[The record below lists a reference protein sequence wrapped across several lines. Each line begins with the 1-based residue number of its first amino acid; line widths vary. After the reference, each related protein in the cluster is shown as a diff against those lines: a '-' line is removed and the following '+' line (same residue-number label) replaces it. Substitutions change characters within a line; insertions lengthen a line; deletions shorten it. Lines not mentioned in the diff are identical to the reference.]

1 MAQQIVECVP
11 NFSEGRD
18 ANVVSRIVEAIT
30 GVAGAAVLGET
41 SDPDH
46 NRSVITF
53 AGEPVPVVDAAF
65 RGIERA
71 AGLIDLN
78 RQDGVH
84 PRIGAADVIPLVPV
98 SGVSLEQCARLA
110 EQLGERVWRELHVPV
125 YLYEAAA
132 RRPDRVNLANIRR
145 GRFEQLRDEVRSTVE
160 RLPDFGE
167 AALHP
172 TAGACVI
179 GARKFLI
186 AFNVNLAT
194 ADVEIA
200 RSIASKIRFS
210 SGGLP
215 AVRALG
221 LFLPSRGRAQV
232 SVNLTDFEVTPL
244 GAVFEAIHAEAER
257 CAVRISGA
265 ELIGL
270 IPRKALNGAAGSG
283 VQFQNF
289 CPELILENRLE
300 QAGMPVPS

>member
-1 MAQQIVECVP
+1 LIRKVVECVP

-18 ANVVSRIVEAIT
+18 ATVVARIVEAIS
-30 GVAGAAVLGET
+30 GVSGAVVMGQT

-53 AGEPVPVVDAAF
+53 AGGTGPVLEAAF

-71 AGLIDLN
+71 VELIDLT

-84 PRIGAADVIPLVPV
+84 PCIGAADVVPLVPI
-98 SGVSLEQCARLA
+98 SGLSIEECARLA
-110 EQLGERVWRELHVPV
+110 AQLGERVWSELHVPV

-145 GRFEQLRDEVRSTVE
+145 GRFAGLLEEVRFNAE

-172 TAGACVI
+172 TAGASVI

-194 ADVEIA
+194 PDVAIA
-200 RSIASKIRFS
+200 RSIARKIRFS

-221 LFLPSRGRAQV
+221 LFLHSRRLAQV
-232 SVNLTDFEVTPL
+232 SINLTDFEVTPL
-244 GAVFEAIHAEAER
+244 GAVFEAIRAEAER
-257 CAVRISGA
+257 RHVRISGA

-270 IPRKALNGAAGSG
+270 IPRKALDGAAGSG
-283 VQFQNF
+283 LQFENF
-289 CPELILENRLE
+289 HSDLILENRLE
-300 QAGMPVPS
+300 QLLPSVE

>member
-1 MAQQIVECVP
+1 MIRKVVECVP

-18 ANVVSRIVEAIT
+18 ATVVARIVEAIS
-30 GVAGAAVLGET
+30 GVSGAVVMGQT

-53 AGEPVPVVDAAF
+53 AGGTGPVLEAAF

-71 AGLIDLN
+71 VELIDLT

-84 PRIGAADVIPLVPV
+84 PCIGAADVVPLVPI
-98 SGVSLEQCARLA
+98 SGLSIEECARLA
-110 EQLGERVWRELHVPV
+110 AQLGERVWSELHVPV

-145 GRFEQLRDEVRSTVE
+145 GRFAGLLQEVRFNAE

-172 TAGACVI
+172 TAGASVI

-194 ADVEIA
+194 PDVAIA
-200 RSIASKIRFS
+200 RGIARKIRFS

-221 LFLPSRGRAQV
+221 LFLHSRLLAQV
-232 SVNLTDFEVTPL
+232 SINLTDFEVTPL
-244 GAVFEAIHAEAER
+244 GAVFEAIRAEAER
-257 CAVRISGA
+257 RHVRISGA

-270 IPRKALNGAAGSG
+270 IPRKALDGAAGSG
-283 VQFQNF
+283 LQFENF
-289 CPELILENRLE
+289 HSDLILENRLE
-300 QAGMPVPS
+300 QLLPSVE